1 MTTDIAAL
9 RVGLT
14 VGEAV
19 ERILQLQDDYEDL
32 LYVYVVDD
40 NHRLLGV
47 FSFMPCLRA
56 SYRIGLHGSRDV
68 CICRIGGA
76 CHNLEDRPIS
86 NLHARRPNMSSGDG
100 ARL

>member
-19 ERILQLQDDYEDL
+19 ERIRQLRDDYEDL
-32 LYVYVVDD
+32 FYVYVVGN

-47 FSFMPCLRA
+47 FSFIPCLRA
-56 SYRIGLHGSRDV
+56 SYRIGLHGTS
-68 CICRIGGA
+68 G
-76 CHNLEDRPIS
+76 
-86 NLHARRPNMSSGDG
+86 LH
-100 ARL
+100 LWH